1 MHTFTS
7 RFFASI
13 LLPLSLICLA
23 FLASNAFAQSDQ
35 GIASRQFGGGKPVK
49 ISDLPPG
56 QLKRSLE
63 NLPPAASA
71 NALKWL
77 QEISFTGTDLDVL
90 KVDDQGG
97 VYFDDTLLP
106 DPALQQQ
113 AATTPTME
121 ATSAAVL
128 ADAFILH
135 SRPGSPNKVFID
147 FDGHVFTNTAWGA
160 GSFSGVPYDID
171 GNSANFS
178 DAERGRIIDIWH
190 RVAEDLAPF
199 NIDVTTEEPASF
211 NATTGRILVTTDT
224 DATGKAMPSQGAGG
238 VAYVNVFGLSN
249 YHTYYSP
256 ALVYYNHL
264 GPGVE
269 TYIAEASSHEFGH
282 NLGLSHDG
290 SAGATPTTYYAGHGS
305 GLVSWA
311 PIMGNGYYNNVTEWS
326 KGEYP
331 DANQTQDDLAIIQ
344 GKLGVKTDDHGNA
357 IGSGTA
363 LLIGATGSIVSS
375 NPELDPHNLLPENKG
390 VINSRTDVDVFT
402 FVAGA
407 GPLSLTLR
415 PAWDAFYRATD
426 RRGANLDIRVE
437 LRNAAGS
444 LVTSNDP
451 TTDTKATVSATVG
464 AGTYHLLISGE
475 GVGDL
480 ITGYSDYDSLGQYFI
495 NGSVVPGGT
504 DGTAPTPNPMT
515 WASPPAATSSSS
527 ITMTATVAT
536 DAVSA
541 VQYNFQCLAG
551 SSGCTASGWQSSNS
565 YTANGLAASTLYTFN
580 VIARDVAGNQTSA
593 AASLSATTQAPPG
606 DFTPPNPNPMTWAI
620 LPAATSSSSITM
632 TATVATDAVSAV
644 QYNFQC
650 LPSGN
655 GCVNSGWQ
663 SSNSYTAN
671 GLAASTLYTF
681 NVIARD
687 VAGNPTSAAASLS
700 ATTQPAPPPPS
711 EIVAS
716 SETLVAGTVSGTF
729 ANTQTDNGSVQSITE
744 RDSSGQTSKRYSYLE
759 HRWNFTLSS
768 SQVVTL
774 YANAWSG
781 GSTDG
786 DTFNFQYSLNGGS
799 SWTTAFNVSSTSTGN
814 IQSFA
819 LGAQSGTIIV
829 RVIDTNRVAGHRE
842 KNKISIDRLYL
853 KP

>member
-7 RFFASI
+7 RFFAPI
-13 LLPLSLICLA
+13 LLPLSLICLV
-23 FLASNAFAQSDQ
+23 FLASSAFAQSAQ

-63 NLPPAASA
+63 SLSPAASA

-77 QEISFTGTDLDVL
+77 QDISFTGTDLEVL

-106 DPALQQQ
+106 DPTLQQQ
-113 AATTPTME
+113 AATTPTTE
-121 ATSAAVL
+121 AASAAVL

-147 FDGHVFTNTAWGA
+147 FDGHVFTNTAWGS
-160 GSFSGVPYDID
+160 GTFSGVPYDID
-171 GNSANFS
+171 GNPANFS
-178 DAERGRIIDIWH
+178 DTERGRIIDIWH

-199 NIDVTTEEPASF
+199 NIDVTTEQPASF
-211 NATTGRILVTTDT
+211 NSTTGRILVTTDI

-238 VAYVNVFGLSN
+238 VAYVNVFGMAN

-290 SAGATPTTYYAGHGS
+290 LGGTSPTTYYAGHGS

-344 GKLGVKTDDHGNA
+344 GKLGLKTDDHGNA

-407 GPLSLTLR
+407 GPLSLTVT
-415 PAWDAFYRATD
+415 PAWDAFYRATT

-444 LVTSNDP
+444 LVSSNDP
-451 TTDTKATVSATVG
+451 ATDTKASVSATVG

-475 GVGDL
+475 GTGDL
-480 ITGYSDYDSLGQYFI
+480 TTGYSDYASLGEYFI
-495 NGSVVPGGT
+495 NGSVVSGAT

-515 WASPPAATSSSS
+515 WAVLPAAISSSA

-536 DAVSA
+536 DAVSS

-551 SSGCTASGWQSSNS
+551 GSGCVNSGWQSSNS

-593 AASLSATTQAPPG
+593 APSSSATTQPPAN
-606 DFTPPNPNPMTWAI
+606 DVTPPNPNPLTWASP
-620 LPAATSSSSITM
+620 PAATSSSSIAM
-632 TATVATDAVSAV
+632 TATVATDAVSSV

-650 LPSGN
+650 LAGGS
-655 GCVNSGWQ
+655 GCVNSGWR
-663 SSNSYTAN
+663 SSNSYTAS
-671 GLAASTLYTF
+671 GLAASTSYTF

-687 VAGNPTSAAASLS
+687 VAGTRPAPLRPS
-700 ATTQPAPPPPS
+700 APPPRRRHRPRR
-711 EIVAS
+711 S
-716 SETLVAGTVSGTF
+716 SRPV
-729 ANTQTDNGSVQSITE
+729 
-744 RDSSGQTSKRYSYLE
+744 
-759 HRWNFTLSS
+759 
-768 SQVVTL
+768 
-774 YANAWSG
+774 
-781 GSTDG
+781 
-786 DTFNFQYSLNGGS
+786 
-799 SWTTAFNVSSTSTGN
+799 
-814 IQSFA
+814 
-819 LGAQSGTIIV
+819 
-829 RVIDTNRVAGHRE
+829 
-842 KNKISIDRLYL
+842 
-853 KP
+853 KPW